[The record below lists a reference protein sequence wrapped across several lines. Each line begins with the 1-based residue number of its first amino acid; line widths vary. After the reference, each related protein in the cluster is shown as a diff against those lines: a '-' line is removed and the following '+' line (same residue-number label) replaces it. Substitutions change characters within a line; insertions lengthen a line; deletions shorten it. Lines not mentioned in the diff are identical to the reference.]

1 MVLPGVV
8 SLLSTQSSFNVHFV
22 LIPECSLCG
31 AGPECFSG
39 SAVVLT
45 RSGPKPLAAI
55 HFGED
60 VQTMQGSTIG
70 FSPVLLFASREVTAQ
85 YEYHDITL
93 SSGHQ
98 IQASG
103 SHFLPVGGRTFANA
117 RMVPAADV
125 AIGNRLWVIS
135 SGNVED
141 AIAVSTEL
149 VNKTGA
155 VNFHMGSSAL
165 IVDGVAAYEF
175 TTHSVY
181 TSVSMYKLVHLPLRA
196 LIRLLPGHLA
206 FHVISL
212 LQDTADATFRLFFAS
227 VSPGIVGVIW
237 PSLMAFASV

>member
-1 MVLPGVV
+1 
-8 SLLSTQSSFNVHFV
+8 
-22 LIPECSLCG
+22 
-31 AGPECFSG
+31 
-39 SAVVLT
+39 
-45 RSGPKPLAAI
+45 
-55 HFGED
+55 
-60 VQTMQGSTIG
+60 MQGSTIG
-70 FSPVLLFASREVTAQ
+70 FSPVLLFATREVTAQ

-135 SGNVED
+135 SDSVEA

-155 VNFHMGSSAL
+155 VNFHTGSNAL

-175 TTHSVY
+175 TTNSIY

-206 FHVISL
+206 LQLVLL
-212 LQDTADATFRLFFAS
+212 LQATADAAHATFRTALSAI
-227 VSPGIVGVIW
+227 VPPCIVGVIW